1 MVTSSKKCYLGELV
15 IQQAKSEI
23 RPLSLIFTTINSKWM
38 EGSISREMLRRT
50 LGEALQNTGTGKNF
64 VEKRLLTAQEVNPR
78 VHRWDSMKLKGTGT
92 LSTVRKQAADGR
104 SLTALCQMGLM
115 LRMYKE
121 CRN

>member
-38 EGSISREMLRRT
+38 EGSISHEMLRRT
-50 LGEALQNTGTGKNF
+50 LGETLQNTGTGKNF

-78 VHRWDSMKLKGTGT
+78 FT
-92 LSTVRKQAADGR
+92 DGIP
-104 SLTALCQMGLM
+104 
-115 LRMYKE
+115 
-121 CRN
+121 

>member
-1 MVTSSKKCYLGELV
+1 
-15 IQQAKSEI
+15 
-23 RPLSLIFTTINSKWM
+23 M
-38 EGSISREMLRRT
+38 EGSISHEMLRRT

-64 VEKRLLTAQEVNPR
+64 VEKRLFTAQEVNPR

-92 LSTVRKQAADGR
+92 LSTVRKQATDGR

-121 CRN
+121 VQELNTRSPVL